1 MAEKEKLSRETM
13 AFRVAKEFEDG
24 MVVNLGIGIPTLCAN
39 YPSPDK
45 EILYQTENG
54 ALNFGPNTTPEEAD
68 LDLVNAGGQMV
79 SAKPGMALFAHD
91 ESFAMIRGGHI
102 DLCVLGVMQVSEKG
116 DLANWLLPERGIG
129 SIGGAVVG
137 NAGCYGQGIA
147 DVLVS
152 AAVLDTES
160 GDIEQWEPAR
170 FEFLHQGCRHRVSIS
185 IQLRHCGATSRV
197 AGGDHDPAF
206 AASFTTTAVAGAV
219 VSKPTATNTTVF
231 SGLSLA
237 NCSAS
242 SLLRTTL
249 TFAFACLVSSEW
261 SLPGTRIMSP

>member
-39 YPSPDK
+39 YPLPDK

-129 SIGGAVVG
+129 SIGGAMDLAIGAKKLIVV
-137 NAGCYGQGIA
+137 
-147 DVLVS
+147 
-152 AAVLDTES
+152 TEHVTKN
-160 GDIEQWEPAR
+160 GKPKIVNKCNYE
-170 FEFLHQGCRHRVSIS
+170 L
-185 IQLRHCGATSRV
+185 
-197 AGGDHDPAF
+197 
-206 AASFTTTAVAGAV
+206 TAVKCVDMIVTDLAV
-219 VSKPTATNTTVF
+219 IEVSDKGLVLKEVAPGWTAKEIQE
-231 SGLSLA
+231 
-237 NCSAS
+237 
-242 SLLRTTL
+242 L
-249 TFAFACLVSSEW
+249 TEPRLIIAPDLKEIE
-261 SLPGTRIMSP
+261 LM

>member
-1 MAEKEKLSRETM
+1 MAEREKLSRETM

-129 SIGGAVVG
+129 SIGGAMDLAIGAKKLIVV
-137 NAGCYGQGIA
+137 
-147 DVLVS
+147 
-152 AAVLDTES
+152 TEHVTKNGKPKIVNKCS
-160 GDIEQWEPAR
+160 YE
-170 FEFLHQGCRHRVSIS
+170 L
-185 IQLRHCGATSRV
+185 
-197 AGGDHDPAF
+197 
-206 AASFTTTAVAGAV
+206 TAVECVDMIVTDLAV
-219 VSKPTATNTTVF
+219 IEVSDKGLVLKEVAPGWTAEEIQDLTEPTLIIAPD
-231 SGLSLA
+231 LKEIEL
-237 NCSAS
+237 
-242 SLLRTTL
+242 
-249 TFAFACLVSSEW
+249 
-261 SLPGTRIMSP
+261 M

>member
-39 YPSPDK
+39 YPLPDK

-129 SIGGAVVG
+129 SIGGAMDLAIGAKKLIVV
-137 NAGCYGQGIA
+137 
-147 DVLVS
+147 
-152 AAVLDTES
+152 TEHVTKNGKPKIVNKCS
-160 GDIEQWEPAR
+160 YE
-170 FEFLHQGCRHRVSIS
+170 L
-185 IQLRHCGATSRV
+185 
-197 AGGDHDPAF
+197 
-206 AASFTTTAVAGAV
+206 TAVKCVDMIVTDLAV
-219 VSKPTATNTTVF
+219 IEVSDKGLVLKEVAPGWTAKEIQE
-231 SGLSLA
+231 
-237 NCSAS
+237 
-242 SLLRTTL
+242 L
-249 TFAFACLVSSEW
+249 TEPRLIIAPDLKEIE
-261 SLPGTRIMSP
+261 LM